1 MNKLNNQRCSLHS
14 ILLSLSILLT
24 LLFIATCTGKSM
36 SMVQITASHSPIGT
50 AADVAVAA
58 ELRESGN
65 LTKPVR
71 KFILFVFLFF
81 FIFGK

>member
-24 LLFIATCTGKSM
+24 LLFIA
-36 SMVQITASHSPIGT
+36 IGA
-50 AADVAVAA
+50 AADGDFAA
-58 ELRESGN
+58 GLRESGN

-71 KFILFVFLFF
+71 
-81 FIFGK
+81 